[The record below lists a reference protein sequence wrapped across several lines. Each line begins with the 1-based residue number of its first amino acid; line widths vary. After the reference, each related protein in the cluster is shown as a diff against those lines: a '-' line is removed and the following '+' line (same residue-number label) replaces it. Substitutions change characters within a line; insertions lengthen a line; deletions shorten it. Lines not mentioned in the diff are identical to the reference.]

1 MDYRSSFKFLINFQR
16 ANNNI
21 AVIASVNIE
30 EEPKKITLVRELP
43 CSLSLFLGNPNIE
56 QPPLFILND
65 DRQSFYVLMNDPEK
79 GEEDSKYLVKSDSLI
94 KGNLN
99 TKIKMVYCTPL
110 RSGYCVIY
118 QNYNENILRFSKNRL
133 SEYDVLD
140 FNVLDTDF
148 VFKTDN
154 NDTILNVNWQVKFQ
168 I

>member
-1 MDYRSSFKFLINFQR
+1 MEYRASFKFLINFQR

-30 EEPKKITLVRELP
+30 EEPKKIILVRELP

-99 TKIKMVYCTPL
+99 IKIKMVYCTPL

-148 VFKTDN
+148 IFKTDN
-154 NDTILNVNWQVKFQ
+154 NDTILDVNWQVKFL